1 MLRNALPIASA
12 GVLSVKNKRW
22 PPTKSEIPKGGYEAN
37 DEIHGVIKLP
47 HPLDLVID
55 TPQFQRL
62 RQIKQLG
69 VTSLVFP
76 CADYH
81 RFEHSVGTA
90 HLAYEWTKA
99 VKDARLGDDVE
110 VSDTD
115 LLCVTLAALI
125 HDLGHGPW
133 SHTFD
138 SQFMPRCHKGKK
150 FDHER
155 ISIEMFE
162 YLLKNNPKV
171 KEVLDQYLTEEDY
184 IFIKECIV
192 PPKPLIQ
199 DGKWMPKGRGI
210 EKSFLYDIVSN
221 THEGLDVDKLDY
233 FLRDAQKTNCSIAFN
248 KARDARR
255 HSFLSLRLQFA
266 LQRLLANIGV
276 VWSEKAGCHRIGY
289 AKKVEADIITT
300 MNARTDLHTKVYKH
314 KTVLALEYMLVEALS
329 AADLFLHF
337 ESSLEPGKQLKLSE
351 CYTDMSAYSQLTD
364 DFIFQL
370 ISQSQIE
377 SLEPARMMLNDLLCR
392 RQPRLLLK
400 WTSQSSDMDKHI
412 EEQIREYMM
421 SAGVIP
427 GRLVFIPATFNQGL
441 RNTDNP
447 VSRVAFFEHHNGKRV
462 EVPCSEQ
469 GLSFTTPQRTV
480 VFCFL
485 AGMNDQLRNKVEGPV
500 RKIVGKLVG

>member
-22 PPTKSEIPKGGYEAN
+22 PPPKSEVLKGYETN

-47 HPLDLVID
+47 YPLNKIID
-55 TPQFQRL
+55 TPVFQRL

-69 VTSLVFP
+69 VVSLVFP
-76 CADYH
+76 CGDYH

-90 HLAYEWTKA
+90 HLAYKWTKA
-99 VKDARLGDDVE
+99 VKDAGLPEDVE
-110 VSDTD
+110 ISDTD

-138 SQFMPRCHKGKK
+138 GHFMPRCLNGKK

-162 YLLKNNPKV
+162 YLLQNSPKV
-171 KEVLDQYLTEEDY
+171 KEILNQFLSEEDY
-184 IFIKECIV
+184 IFIKEMIV

-199 DGKWMPKGRGI
+199 DGKWMPKGRPI

-248 KARDARR
+248 K
-255 HSFLSLRLQFA
+255 FA

-314 KTVLALEYMLVEALS
+314 KTVLALQHVLVEALC
-329 AADLFLHF
+329 AANPTLRF
-337 ESSLEPGKQLKLSE
+337 ESAVERGKQLKMSE
-351 CYTDMSAYSQLTD
+351 AYQDMSVYAQLTD
-364 DFIFQL
+364 DYIFQL

-377 SLEPARMMLNDLLCR
+377 SLEPARMMLDDLLCR
-392 RQPRLLLK
+392 RQPRLLIK
-400 WTSQSSDMDKHI
+400 WTSKSSDTDKHI
-412 EEQIREYMM
+412 EAEICEHLM
-421 SAGVIP
+421 SVGVIR
-427 GRLVFIPATFNQGL
+427 GRVNFIPATFNQGL
-441 RNTDNP
+441 SNTDNP
-447 VSRVAFFEHHNGKRV
+447 VTRVAFFDHINGKRV

-469 GLSFTTPQRTV
+469 GLSFTTPQRTE
-480 VFCFL
+480 VFCFVG
-485 AGMNDQLRNKVEGPV
+485 GMNDQLRGKVDGPV
-500 RKIVGKLVG
+500 RKIVGKLLG